1 MEFVTQVEIAADI
14 IWIRLH
20 ANGEMM
26 LRKLRSLLRMEKSLF
41 YQGIGWLAREG
52 KILLT
57 NEGWKA
63 KVSLVKKSAIRN
75 LQSEMV

>member
-1 MEFVTQVEIAADI
+1 MEFATQVEIAADI

-41 YQGIGWLAREG
+41 YQGLGWLAKDG
-52 KILLT
+52 KISVT
-57 NEGWKA
+57 KTGWNMKI
-63 KVSLVKKSAIRN
+63 SLCN
-75 LQSEMV
+75 

>member
-1 MEFVTQVEIAADI
+1 MEFGTQVEVAADF

-41 YQGIGWLAREG
+41 YQAIGWLAKDG
-52 KILLT
+52 KISIT
-57 NEGWKA
+57 KTGWSK
-63 KVSLVKKSAIRN
+63 KISLCN
-75 LQSEMV
+75 

>member
-1 MEFVTQVEIAADI
+1 MEFASQVEIAADI

-41 YQGIGWLAREG
+41 YQGIGWLAKDG
-52 KILLT
+52 KISIT
-57 NEGWKA
+57 KTGW
-63 KVSLVKKSAIRN
+63 SKKISFCN
-75 LQSEMV
+75 

>member
-1 MEFVTQVEIAADI
+1 MEFATQVEVAAGI

-26 LRKLRSLLRMEKSLF
+26 LRKLRALLRMEKSLF

-52 KILLT
+52 KISVT
-57 NEGWKA
+57 KAGWSK
-63 KVSLVKKSAIRN
+63 KISLCN
-75 LQSEMV
+75 

>member
-1 MEFVTQVEIAADI
+1 MEFATQVEVAADI

-41 YQGIGWLAREG
+41 YQGIGGLAREG
-52 KILLT
+52 KISIT
-57 NEGWKA
+57 KAGWSK
-63 KVSLVKKSAIRN
+63 KISLCN
-75 LQSEMV
+75 

>member
-1 MEFVTQVEIAADI
+1 MEFEAQVEVAADI

-41 YQGIGWLAREG
+41 YQGIGWLVKDG
-52 KILLT
+52 KISIT
-57 NEGWKA
+57 KTGWSK
-63 KVSLVKKSAIRN
+63 KISLVN
-75 LQSEMV
+75 

>member
-1 MEFVTQVEIAADI
+1 MEFTTQVEIAADI

-41 YQGIGWLAREG
+41 YQGIGWLAKDG
-52 KILLT
+52 KISIT
-57 NEGWKA
+57 KTGWSK
-63 KVSLVKKSAIRN
+63 KISLCN
-75 LQSEMV
+75 

>member
-1 MEFVTQVEIAADI
+1 MEFAIQVEVAADI

-26 LRKLRSLLRMEKSLF
+26 LRKLRALLRMEKSLF

-52 KILLT
+52 KISVT
-57 NEGWKA
+57 KAGWSK
-63 KVSLVKKSAIRN
+63 KISLCN
-75 LQSEMV
+75 

>member
-1 MEFVTQVEIAADI
+1 MEFTTQVEVAADI

-41 YQGIGWLAREG
+41 YQGIGWLAKDG
-52 KILLT
+52 KISVT
-57 NEGWKA
+57 KTGWSK
-63 KVSLVKKSAIRN
+63 KISLCN
-75 LQSEMV
+75 

>member
-1 MEFVTQVEIAADI
+1 MDFATQVEVAADI

-41 YQGIGWLAREG
+41 YQGIGWLAKEG
-52 KILLT
+52 KISVT
-57 NEGWKA
+57 KAGWSK
-63 KVSLVKKSAIRN
+63 KISLCN
-75 LQSEMV
+75 

>member
-1 MEFVTQVEIAADI
+1 MKFETQVEVAADI

-41 YQGIGWLAREG
+41 YQGIGWLAKDG
-52 KILLT
+52 KISVT
-57 NEGWKA
+57 KTGWSK
-63 KVSLVKKSAIRN
+63 KISLCN
-75 LQSEMV
+75 

>member
-1 MEFVTQVEIAADI
+1 MEFATKIEVAADI

-26 LRKLRSLLRMEKSLF
+26 LRRLRSLARVEKSLF

-52 KILLT
+52 KISIT
-57 NEGWKA
+57 KDGWRTR
-63 KVSLVKKSAIRN
+63 VSLVK
-75 LQSEMV
+75 